1 MATVTVT
8 NIFDDEQMFLDIGE
22 EWFTPWTIE
31 DVERERQQREEEEEL
46 ATMNYEQVFA
56 EQFFVLFFCFNL

>member
-31 DVERERQQREEEEEL
+31 DVERERQQREEEEL